1 MPRVLIS
8 AGHTMMDPG
17 AIFGDLREAD
27 LTRKIAPLVMEA
39 LGQTGLEVKPVP
51 LDLPLPDRIQ
61 WINDT
66 GYSAQNGDILVEVHV
81 NDADGSKR
89 GLEIWY
95 EGDGN
100 NESEKLGVCIADAV
114 VTKHG
119 FNNQGVRSEQDH
131 DLGSLR
137 FLNATLPHAVIVELL
152 YIDNAE
158 DIAILKDEN
167 QLRDIAK
174 SVATG
179 IAAYAGKN
187 LTGANLTE
195 AEKPKL
201 DELVSKYSTKPS
213 GKKKPLFGG
222 FGMNPFGSNFDLD
235 DDLDTDMDAN
245 PFIAPTSQVTSVS
258 PLSTSASIPSVPV
271 NTTTATTNTVAPAAA
286 PAATGSGLGAS
297 TFMDREKRKEMIE
310 KTYEKVL
317 GKKPE
322 ERDLNTYLNKGI
334 SETELTQKLI
344 DSEEHA
350 LLIKAKNELDAIK
363 QEQDG
368 VQSKLTRLQTT
379 LRDMQ
384 EMIAQLN
391 RLLVHK
397 NQALQNME
405 RTFAEN
411 KGLPSQVFL
420 KLQEQKKDTTPLNQG
435 SALGVKL
442 APGVGEDIKRRFAK
456 RFS

>member
-27 LTRKIAPLVMEA
+27 LTRKIAPMVMEA

-66 GYSAQNGDILVEVHV
+66 GYTAQNGDILVEMHV

-100 NESEKLGVCIADAV
+100 NESEKLGACIADAV
-114 VTKHG
+114 VTRHG

-137 FLNATLPHAVIVELL
+137 FLNGTLPHAVIVEIL
-152 YIDNAE
+152 YIDNDE
-158 DIAILKDEN
+158 DIAILKNEN
-167 QLRDIAK
+167 RLREIAR
-174 SVATG
+174 SVAAG
-179 IAAYAGKN
+179 IAAYAGKT
-187 LTGANLTE
+187 LTGAALSET
-195 AEKPKL
+195 EKPKL
-201 DELVSKYSTKPS
+201 EELVTKYSTKPT

-235 DDLDTDMDAN
+235 DDFDADADLN
-245 PFIAPTSQVTSVS
+245 PFAQ
-258 PLSTSASIPSVPV
+258 SASDIADTTPKTEPIAASS
-271 NTTTATTNTVAPAAA
+271 TTTTTPAASLS
-286 PAATGSGLGAS
+286 AAAASGSGLGAS

-334 SETELTQKLI
+334 SESELMQKLI

-350 LLIKAKNELDAIK
+350 LLIKAKNELDTIK

-368 VQSKLTRLQTT
+368 IQSKLTRLQTT

-405 RTFAEN
+405 RTFAEH

-420 KLQEQKKDTTPLNQG
+420 KLQDQKKDATPLNQG